1 MKSYKTNEFFSESPT
16 VVALGCFDGVHIGH
30 QTVIRRAVNIAK
42 ELSVKSAVWTFDE
55 SPRNFFTPY
64 ASPVITDR
72 EEKRKLMRALEIDV
86 FVSVPFDTETGSLS
100 PKDFFEKILVGKL
113 RAVHIVCGFNYSF
126 GKGGVGKTDLLKE
139 LCDERGIGLTVIE
152 SVDTDGSPI
161 SSSRIREAIEAG
173 NIEEAQKYL
182 GRPFS
187 INTIVIDGQK
197 LARRLGF
204 PTVNQVFER
213 GILVPRHGV
222 YITRVTIDSKKHYGI
237 TNVGIRPTVG
247 GKILCAETH
256 ILDFSGNLY
265 GKKLR
270 VEFLY
275 FMRPET
281 AFSSVDE
288 LSQKVHE
295 DIAAAKAIIS
305 QKYSK

>member
-1 MKSYKTNEFFSESPT
+1 MKSYKTNEFFSDSPC
-16 VVALGCFDGVHIGH
+16 VVALGCFDGVHLGH
-30 QTVIRRAVNIAK
+30 QTVIKSAVSIAK
-42 ELSVKSAVWTFDE
+42 QLCVKSAVWTFDE

-72 EEKRKLMRALEIDV
+72 DEKRKLMRALGIDI

-100 PKDFFEKILVGKL
+100 PKDFFEKILIEKL

-126 GKGGVGKTDLLKE
+126 GKGGAGKTELLKL
-139 LCDERGIGLTVIE
+139 LCDQNCIGLTVIE
-152 SVDTDGSPI
+152 SIEIDGAPI
-161 SSSRIREAIEAG
+161 SSSRIREAVESG

-197 LARRLGF
+197 LARKLGF

-213 GILVPRHGV
+213 GILVPKNGV
-222 YITRVTIDSKKHYGI
+222 YITRVTIDSKKHFGI

-256 ILDFSGNLY
+256 ILDFCGNLY

-281 AFSSVDE
+281 VFSSIDE

-295 DIAAAKAIIS
+295 DIETAKAIIS
-305 QKYSK
+305 QKYSR

>member
-1 MKSYKTNEFFSESPT
+1 MKSYKTNEFFSDSPS

-30 QTVIRRAVNIAK
+30 QTVIKRAVSIAK

-64 ASPVITDR
+64 SSPVITDR
-72 EEKRKLMRALEIDV
+72 DEKRKLMRTLGIDI
-86 FVSVPFDTETGSLS
+86 FVSIPFDIETGALS
-100 PKDFFEKILVGKL
+100 PEDFFERILLQKL

-126 GKGGVGKTDLLKE
+126 GKGGAGKTDLLRT
-139 LCDERGIGLTVIE
+139 LCDENGVGLTVIE
-152 SVDTDGSPI
+152 SIDTNGAPI
-161 SSSRIREAIEAG
+161 SSSRIREAIESG

-182 GRPFS
+182 GRPYS

-213 GILVPRHGV
+213 GILVPKSGV

-247 GKILCAETH
+247 GKTLCAETH

-270 VEFLY
+270 VEFLH

-281 AFSSVDE
+281 AFSSIDE
-288 LSQKVHE
+288 LSQKVHD
-295 DIAAAKAIIS
+295 DIATAKAIIS

>member
-1 MKSYKTNEFFSESPT
+1 MKSYKTNEFFSDSPC

-30 QTVIRRAVNIAK
+30 QSVISRAVSISK
-42 ELSVKSAVWTFDE
+42 DLSVKSAVWTFDE
-55 SPRNFFTPY
+55 SPRNFFSPY
-64 ASPVITDR
+64 TSPIITDR
-72 EEKRKLMRALEIDV
+72 DEKRKLMRALGIDI

-100 PKDFFEKILVGKL
+100 PEDFFEKILVQRL

-126 GKGGVGKTDLLKE
+126 GKGGRGKTELLKK
-139 LCDERGIGLTVIE
+139 LCDDNNIGLTIIE
-152 SVDTDGSPI
+152 SIDVDGVPI
-161 SSSRIREAIEAG
+161 SSSRIREAVEAG

-213 GILVPRHGV
+213 GILVPKNGV
-222 YITRVTIDSKKHYGI
+222 YITRVTIGSKKYYGI

-256 ILDFSGNLY
+256 ILDFCGNLY

-270 VEFLY
+270 VEFLQ
-275 FMRPET
+275 FIRPET

-288 LSQKVHE
+288 LSEKVHT
-295 DIAAAKAIIS
+295 DIETAKTIIS
-305 QKYSK
+305 QKYSR